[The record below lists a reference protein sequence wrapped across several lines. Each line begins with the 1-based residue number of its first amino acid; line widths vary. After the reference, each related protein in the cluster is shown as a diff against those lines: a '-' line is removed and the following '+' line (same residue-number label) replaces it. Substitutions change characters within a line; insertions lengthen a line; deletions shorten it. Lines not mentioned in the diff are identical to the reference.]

1 MLSNE
6 VIKVNDISKCYLMYD
21 NPKYRLIGPLINKV
35 RKAIG
40 INQNTYYKEHWAL
53 KDLNFGINKGDS
65 VGIVGRNG
73 AGKSTLLQMLT
84 GTLTPT
90 TGSIHIEG
98 RVAALLELGAGFN
111 PEFTGHENIY
121 MNASILGLKKE
132 EINNSYQSIVDFAD
146 INDFLHQPVK
156 TYSSGMYVRLAF
168 AIAANVKP
176 DILIIDEALAV
187 GDIRFQLKCL
197 KHMNKLKQ
205 DGTTILFVSHSP
217 EQVKRFCNKAL
228 WINNGN
234 VKEIGS
240 ATEVCD
246 KYNDYMYQI
255 DNTGDD
261 TKEHSSTTG
270 LPAKI
275 LSTKLNSDFIKTGD
289 NLVLTIEYEVNDEV
303 IDGLLVGAALYSSE
317 RKYLFGINTDLDN
330 KEIVNVKGVHKI
342 DYIIPNLPLLPGSFS
357 FDVGVMGEKSLVG
370 FDYVTDA
377 SKFTV
382 FNDYEGE
389 GLITIEHE
397 WSQHNKI

>member
-6 VIKVNDISKCYLMYD
+6 VINVNNISKCYFMYD
-21 NPKYRLIGPLINKV
+21 NPKFRLIGPLVNKFRTTV
-35 RKAIG
+35 GLNEKVFYR
-40 INQNTYYKEHWAL
+40 EHWAL
-53 KDLNFGINKGDS
+53 RDLTFSINKGDS

-90 TGSIHIEG
+90 SGNIEIKG

-121 MNASILGLKKE
+121 MNASILGLSKE

-146 INDFLHQPVK
+146 ISDFLHQPVK

-168 AIAANVKP
+168 AIAANVQP

-197 KHMNKLKQ
+197 KHMNHLKQ
-205 DGTTILFVSHSP
+205 NGTTILFVSHSP

-228 WINNGN
+228 WIDAGN
-234 VKEIGS
+234 VREIGS
-240 ATEVCD
+240 ATDVCD
-246 KYNDYMYQI
+246 KYNDYMYQVENPS
-255 DNTGDD
+255 DDTTEHSGNTGA
-261 TKEHSSTTG
+261 
-270 LPAKI
+270 PAKI
-275 LSTKLNSDFIKTGD
+275 LSTKLNSDFVKTGES
-289 NLVLTIEYEVNDEV
+289 LTLTIEYEVKDE
-303 IDGLLVGAALYSSE
+303 IIEGLLVGAALYSSE
-317 RKYLFGINTDLDN
+317 RKYLYGINTDLDQ
-330 KEIVNVKGVHKI
+330 KQIINVKGKHKI
-342 DYIIPNLPLLPGSFS
+342 DYIIPKLPLLPGSFS

-389 GLITIEHE
+389 GIISIDHE
-397 WSQHNKI
+397 WSQHNNI

>member
-6 VIKVNDISKCYLMYD
+6 VIKVHNISKCYFMYD
-21 NPKYRLIGPLINKV
+21 NPKYRLIGPLINKA
-35 RKAIG
+35 RNIIG
-40 INQNTYYKEHWAL
+40 LSEKMFYREHWAL
-53 KDLNFGINKGDS
+53 RNLNFSINRGDS

-90 TGSIHIEG
+90 SGNFEIKG

-121 MNASILGLKKE
+121 MNASILGLNKE

-146 INDFLHQPVK
+146 ISDFLHQPVK

-168 AIAANVKP
+168 AIAANIQP

-197 KHMNKLKQ
+197 KHMNELKQ
-205 DGTTILFVSHSP
+205 NGTTILFVSHSP

-228 WINNGN
+228 WIDAGN
-234 VKEIGS
+234 VREIGS
-240 ATEVCD
+240 ATDVCD
-246 KYNDYMYQI
+246 KYNDYMYQV
-255 DNTGDD
+255 DNEKKGATEHSKNTG
-261 TKEHSSTTG
+261 T
-270 LPAKI
+270 PAKI
-275 LSTKLNSDFIKTGD
+275 LSTKLNTDFIKTGD
-289 NLVLTIEYEVNDEV
+289 SLILTIEYEVKDEI

-317 RKYLFGINTDLDN
+317 RKYLFGINTDLDRKQIN
-330 KEIVNVKGVHKI
+330 NVKGKHKI
-342 DYIIPNLPLLPGSFS
+342 DYIIPKLPLLPGGFS

-389 GLITIEHE
+389 GLISIDHE
-397 WSQHNKI
+397 WSQHNNI

>member
-1 MLSNE
+1 
-6 VIKVNDISKCYLMYD
+6 MYD
-21 NPKYRLIGPLINKV
+21 NPKFRLIGPLVNKFRTTV
-35 RKAIG
+35 GLNEKVFYR
-40 INQNTYYKEHWAL
+40 EHWAL
-53 KDLNFGINKGDS
+53 RDLTFSINKGDS

-90 TGSIHIEG
+90 SGNIEIKG

-121 MNASILGLKKE
+121 MNASILGLSKE

-146 INDFLHQPVK
+146 ISDFLHQPVK

-168 AIAANVKP
+168 AIAANVQP

-197 KHMNKLKQ
+197 KHMNHLKQ
-205 DGTTILFVSHSP
+205 NGTTILFVSHSP

-228 WINNGN
+228 WIDAGN
-234 VKEIGS
+234 VREIGS
-240 ATEVCD
+240 ATDVCD
-246 KYNDYMYQI
+246 KYNDYMYQVENPS
-255 DNTGDD
+255 DDTTEHSGNTGA
-261 TKEHSSTTG
+261 
-270 LPAKI
+270 PAKI
-275 LSTKLNSDFIKTGD
+275 LSTKLNSDFVKTGES
-289 NLVLTIEYEVNDEV
+289 LTLTIEYEVKDE
-303 IDGLLVGAALYSSE
+303 IIEGLLVGAALYSSE
-317 RKYLFGINTDLDN
+317 RKYLYGINTDLDQ
-330 KEIVNVKGVHKI
+330 KQIINVKGKHKI
-342 DYIIPNLPLLPGSFS
+342 DYIIPKLPLLPGSFS

-389 GLITIEHE
+389 GIISIDHE
-397 WSQHNKI
+397 WSQHNNI